1 VSDGGA
7 LPRPPAVA
15 VSEPRARFVSLRVRL
30 LGLVMLVLVPWL
42 ALVLYAQVDERKA
55 AIANVKRDAMRV
67 LDIVTHDQAAQ
78 IEGARQL
85 LTTFARLPQLRSSA
99 ACAPLLAELLEAY
112 SQYRNFVVVDA
123 NGNITCSAVPMSG
136 PVNVSDRT
144 YFKRAMETRRF
155 AVGDYL
161 IGRITLVPAIALAL
175 PLPGA
180 DGRVESMVVATQ
192 GLSWLNAAA
201 AQLDLPPGATF
212 ALTDPSGTVLARIPP
227 EEGLVGKPLLEKE
240 VLAAFASGVDGGVL
254 EADDAQGV
262 RRLWVHAPTIAGVNM
277 GATIGVSREAAFA
290 AIDRRLVRNLFALG
304 VVTIL
309 AIAAAWF
316 GGKLMLRQVDALVAA
331 TRRLASGDLDA
342 RAKSNGERNELD
354 LLARAFNSMA
364 ATLQARDRELRIAE
378 EKTRVAEVELAV
390 TRAHLD
396 IAKQIQQSL
405 LPQDPLAVGRI
416 RVAGR
421 CVPAAAVGGDYFGYF
436 PRSGDGV
443 DSFVGDVAGHG
454 VGAALLMAEARTT
467 FLTERLGSASA
478 AVTLAKLNALLYDD
492 LDRAKMFMTACC
504 ATFDAT
510 KRELSYANAGHPPA
524 ILLRAGET
532 QCTSINADGGLLG
545 IDKDARFAEATVK
558 LHGDDIVVFYT
569 DGITERSNATGEL
582 FGADRLNELVVAH
595 RDDTPEAMI
604 DAVFEA
610 VSRFAGAREH
620 EDDLT
625 VVVMKQAA

>member
-1 VSDGGA
+1 MSDGEA
-7 LPRPPAVA
+7 PPRLPAV
-15 VSEPRARFVSLRVRL
+15 VESDTPRARFVSLRVRL

-67 LDIVTHDQAAQ
+67 VAA
-78 IEGARQL
+78 
-85 LTTFARLPQLRSSA
+85 
-99 ACAPLLAELLEAY
+99 
-112 SQYRNFVVVDA
+112 
-123 NGNITCSAVPMSG
+123 
-136 PVNVSDRT
+136 
-144 YFKRAMETRRF
+144 
-155 AVGDYL
+155 
-161 IGRITLVPAIALAL
+161 
-175 PLPGA
+175 
-180 DGRVESMVVATQ
+180 Q
-192 GLSWLNAAA
+192 GLSWLTAAA
-201 AQLDLPPGATF
+201 AQLDLPPGATL

-227 EEGLVGKPLLEKE
+227 EEGLVGNPLREKE
-240 VLAAFASGVDGGVL
+240 VLAAFASGFDGGVL

-290 AIDRRLVRNLFALG
+290 AIDRRLVRNLLALG

-316 GGKLMLRQVDALVAA
+316 GGKLMLRQVDELVAA

-342 RAKSNGERNELD
+342 RAKSAAERNELD

-378 EKTRVAEVELAV
+378 EKTRAAEVELAV

-396 IAKQIQQSL
+396 IARQIQQSL
-405 LPQDPLAVGRI
+405 LPQDPLDVGRI

-436 PRSGDGV
+436 PRSGDGF

-467 FLTERLGSASA
+467 FLTERLGSSSA
-478 AVTLAKLNALLYDD
+478 ADTLAKLNALLYDD

-524 ILLRAGET
+524 ILLRSGET
-532 QCTSINADGGLLG
+532 QCTRINADGVLLG
-545 IDKDARFAEATVK
+545 IDKDARFAETNVK
-558 LHGDDIVVFYT
+558 LHGGDIVVFYT